1 MLEKLNRAKR
11 IESGEEVPDVPGEEP
26 EVESGMPVLGSGP
39 EPRKVR
45 PIKSTEA
52 FPNPPYVVHSLY
64 NLSKCQGC
72 PEKIDP
78 KKKPPHDIFFRM
90 KAIRPYQVKETLMW
104 HDKVANAYFHLKLE
118 CLKKFDPTI
127 NVEDITMT
135 NEMFRNISDVYLAHL
150 AQLGILKHIIGN
162 KGKEIGV
169 STTN

>member
-1 MLEKLNRAKR
+1 
-11 IESGEEVPDVPGEEP
+11 
-26 EVESGMPVLGSGP
+26 
-39 EPRKVR
+39 
-45 PIKSTEA
+45 
-52 FPNPPYVVHSLY
+52 
-64 NLSKCQGC
+64 
-72 PEKIDP
+72 
-78 KKKPPHDIFFRM
+78 
-90 KAIRPYQVKETLMW
+90 MW

-150 AQLGILKHIIGN
+150 AQLGILKHITGN

>member
-1 MLEKLNRAKR
+1 MEKRAQMEQARSFAQVLQNEAALQMQREADENPPYFMPSGSSSHKPTKKMKTLEGRAMRGTGRGRGKGRGQGKSAPTPTLNELLEKLNRAKR

-78 KKKPPHDIFFRM
+78 KKKPPHDIFF
-90 KAIRPYQVKETLMW
+90 
-104 HDKVANAYFHLKLE
+104 
-118 CLKKFDPTI
+118 
-127 NVEDITMT
+127 
-135 NEMFRNISDVYLAHL
+135 
-150 AQLGILKHIIGN
+150 
-162 KGKEIGV
+162 
-169 STTN
+169 